1 MCPKIKFCRRKYKWN
16 ACFIRCNQNW
26 DRAWLKLQ
34 SCVLWKYLNVCELSV
49 CLKKSRLS
57 SALFFA
63 IVLRA
68 IIVSLFLKKFF
79 EWLDPRSSSLDGY
92 EYRGSR
98 RDSQLTSERYCT
110 FHRLIARMVSYFFSQ
125 LSFLI
130 QHFKWCVL
138 PSFNGKSMC
147 VVDEKQVIGA
157 VELREGTTEKKEK
170 SNPILILLN
179 VDVNI
184 QWEIFY
190 M

>member
-79 EWLDPRSSSLDGY
+79 EWLDPRSSIL
-92 EYRGSR
+92 EPRWLRVSR
-98 RDSQLTSERYCT
+98 IETRQSTDVWTVLYFSSVDRSHGKLFLFSTVFFNTT
-110 FHRLIARMVSYFFSQ
+110 FQMMGKA
-125 LSFLI
+125 
-130 QHFKWCVL
+130 CVL
-138 PSFNGKSMC
+138 
-147 VVDEKQVIGA
+147 
-157 VELREGTTEKKEK
+157 
-170 SNPILILLN
+170 
-179 VDVNI
+179 
-184 QWEIFY
+184 
-190 M
+190 